1 MDHDIWYIEP
11 GRVYSTSAKGKRSPT
26 SIGECT
32 VDFDEDSCKM
42 KNHRAVPEVTVTCE
56 DKKLRKGKDYILSFV
71 KNTESG
77 TGYAIVRGRG
87 KYKDWVA
94 VPFKIE

>member
-1 MDHDIWYIEP
+1 ME
-11 GRVYSTSAKGKRSPT
+11 
-26 SIGECT
+26 
-32 VDFDEDSCKM
+32 FDDDSYDLKS
-42 KNHRAVPEVTVTCE
+42 HRAKAELTVTYN
-56 DKKLRKGKDYILSFV
+56 DKKLRKGRDYILSFV